1 MNFKK
6 PIEGNQSGSYLRF
19 VPAALTT
26 VGVFVGAF
34 QYNSNYDKEIRKNTY
49 NTTFDIYQEF
59 TEKCA
64 VLAHYEKDSV
74 ATKSFY
80 RDYKDFE
87 KIYFG
92 KFLLVQDS
100 AVSNEAQKYYD
111 LVNNFKQKGSPT
123 SNSDLED
130 GLLNL
135 ISASRNS
142 LNKII
147 EK

>member
-1 MNFKK
+1 MSIQK
-6 PIEGNQSGSYLRF
+6 PNEESRVTGYLK
-19 VPAALTT
+19 VAPAVLTT
-26 VGVFVGAF
+26 VGVLVGAL

-64 VLAHYEKDSV
+64 VLSHYEKDSV
-74 ATKSFY
+74 TTESFN

-100 AVSNEAQKYYD
+100 TVSDQAQKYYD
-111 LVNNFKQKGSPT
+111 LVNNFKQKGSST

>member
-1 MNFKK
+1 MSIKK
-6 PIEGNQSGSYLRF
+6 PNEDSQSGTYLKL

-26 VGVFVGAF
+26 VGIFVGAV
-34 QYNSNYDKEIRKNTY
+34 QYNNNYEKEIRKNTY
-49 NTTFDIYQEF
+49 NETFAIYQEF

-64 VLAHYEKDSV
+64 VLSHYEKDSV

-80 RDYKDFE
+80 RDYKEFE

-100 AVSNEAQKYYD
+100 TVSNQAQKYYD
-111 LVNNFKQKGSPT
+111 LVNNFKQKGSST

-147 EK
+147 KK

>member
-1 MNFKK
+1 MGFKK
-6 PIEGNQSGSYLRF
+6 PNENSQSGGYLSV

-26 VGVFVGAF
+26 VGVFVGAVQF
-34 QYNSNYDKEIRKNTY
+34 NSNYEKEIRKSTY
-49 NTTFDIYQEF
+49 TETFAIYQEF

-64 VLAHYEKDSV
+64 VLSHYEKDSV
-74 ATKSFY
+74 ATESFN

-92 KFLLVQDS
+92 KFLLVKDS
-100 AVSNEAQKYYD
+100 TVSEQAQQYFD
-111 LVNNFKQKGSPT
+111 LVNNFKQKGSST

>member
-1 MNFKK
+1 MSTAK
-6 PIEGNQSGSYLRF
+6 PNDEKQSGGYLKV
-19 VPAALTT
+19 VPTILTT
-26 VGVFVGAF
+26 VGVLVGAI
-34 QYNSNYDKEIRKNTY
+34 QYNSNYEKEIRKNTY

-64 VLAHYEKDSV
+64 VLSHYEKDSV
-74 ATKSFY
+74 ATESFN

-100 AVSNEAQKYYD
+100 TVSDQAQKYYD
-111 LVNNFKQKGSPT
+111 LVNNFKQQGSPV

>member
-1 MNFKK
+1 MSINK
-6 PIEGNQSGSYLRF
+6 PVGRSQSNGYLSV

-26 VGVFVGAF
+26 VGVFVGAVQF
-34 QYNSNYDKEIRKNTY
+34 NNNYENEIRKSTY
-49 NTTFDIYQEF
+49 TETFAIYQEF

-64 VLAHYEKDSV
+64 VLSHYDKDSV
-74 ATKSFY
+74 ATESFN

-92 KFLLVQDS
+92 KFLLVKDS
-100 AVSNEAQKYYD
+100 TVSDQAQKYFA
-111 LVNNFKQKGSPT
+111 LVNNFKQQGSPT

-142 LNKII
+142 LNNII